1 MGDDSV
7 IPESNRAGRPLPAS
21 GHVVCVGEMLAEKGE
36 DVVRLLGVELLD
48 ALEEGWV
55 VEERLEAGYG
65 VCSDQGM
72 GGGDGGSVWC
82 SAAVDGAEIGSLYDA
97 WLVLTATDWLAE
109 AWKR

>member
-1 MGDDSV
+1 
-7 IPESNRAGRPLPAS
+7 
-21 GHVVCVGEMLAEKGE
+21 MLAEEGE
-36 DVVRLLGVELLD
+36 DVVRLLGIELLD

-65 VCSDQGM
+65 MCSDQGM

-82 SAAVDGAEIGSLYDA
+82 SAAVDGAEIGSLYGA

-109 AWKR
+109 V

>member
-7 IPESNRAGRPLPAS
+7 IPESDRAGRPLPAG

-65 VCSDQGM
+65 VCPDQGM
-72 GGGDGGSVWC
+72 GRGDGGSVWC
-82 SAAVDGAEIGSLYDA
+82 SAAVDGAEIGSLCDA
-97 WLVLTATDWLAE
+97 WLVLTSTG
-109 AWKR
+109 